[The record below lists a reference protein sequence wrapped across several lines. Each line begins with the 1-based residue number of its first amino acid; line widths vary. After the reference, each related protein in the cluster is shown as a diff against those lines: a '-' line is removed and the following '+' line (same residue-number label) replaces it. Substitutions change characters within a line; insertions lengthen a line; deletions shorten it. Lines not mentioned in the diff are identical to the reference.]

1 MLYLAHFSFDGEY
14 KGEPTHGWFTCMV
27 EADDIEASVDAFH
40 HLISKLQKDEDIF
53 QFVSKVYLED
63 IIQIRQV
70 PEKGF
75 LGHYS
80 SSPGEARPSIATTC
94 WGDTDSYCESFSPI
108 SSDNEEA
115 QEIEPFIVF
124 RDDKDHSH

>member
-27 EADDIEASVDAFH
+27 EADDIEASVDDFH
-40 HLISKLQKDEDIF
+40 HLINKLQKDEDIF
-53 QFVSKVYLED
+53 QFVTKVYLED

-70 PEKGF
+70 PEEGF

-80 SSPGEARPSIATTC
+80 SSPGEAPPSIATTC

-108 SSDNEEA
+108 SSDNEES

-124 RDDKDHSH
+124 RNDEDQSH

>member
-1 MLYLAHFSFDGEY
+1 MLYLAHLSFDGEY

-27 EADDIEASVDAFH
+27 EADDIEASVDEFH
-40 HLISKLQKDEDIF
+40 HLITKLQKDEDIF
-53 QFVSKVYLED
+53 QFVTKVYLED

-70 PEKGF
+70 PKEGF

-80 SSPGEARPSIATTC
+80 SSPGEAPPSIATTC

-108 SSDNEEA
+108 SSDNEES

-124 RDDKDHSH
+124 RDDEDQSH

>member
-27 EADDIEASVDAFH
+27 EADDIEASVDDFH
-40 HLISKLQKDEDIF
+40 HLINKLQKDENIF
-53 QFVSKVYLED
+53 QFVTKVYLED

-70 PEKGF
+70 PEGGF

-80 SSPGEARPSIATTC
+80 SSPGEAPPSIATTC

-108 SSDNEEA
+108 SSDNEES

-124 RDDKDHSH
+124 RDDEDHSH

>member
-14 KGEPTHGWFTCMV
+14 KGDPTHGWFTCMV
-27 EADDIEASVDAFH
+27 EADGIGASVDEFH
-40 HLISKLQKDEDIF
+40 HLINKLQRDEDIF
-53 QFVSKVYLED
+53 QFVTKVYLED

-70 PEKGF
+70 PEEGF

-80 SSPGEARPSIATTC
+80 SSPGEAPPSIATTC
-94 WGDTDSYCESFSPI
+94 WGDTDGYCESFSPI

-124 RDDKDHSH
+124 QDDKDHSD

>member
-14 KGEPTHGWFTCMV
+14 RGDPTHGWFTCMV
-27 EADDIEASVDAFH
+27 EADGIEASVDEFY
-40 HLISKLQKDEDIF
+40 HLINKLQRDEDIF
-53 QFVSKVYLED
+53 QFVTKVYLED

-70 PEKGF
+70 PEEGF

-80 SSPGEARPSIATTC
+80 SSPGEAPPSIATTC

-108 SSDNEEA
+108 SSDNEES

-124 RDDKDHSH
+124 RDDEDHSH

>member
-1 MLYLAHFSFDGEY
+1 MLYLAHFSSDGEY

-27 EADDIEASVDAFH
+27 EADDIEASVDKFH
-40 HLISKLQKDEDIF
+40 HLINKLQKDEDIF
-53 QFVSKVYLED
+53 QFVTKVYLED
-63 IIQIRQV
+63 IIRIRQA
-70 PEKGF
+70 PEAGF

-80 SSPGEARPSIATTC
+80 SSPGEAPPSIATTC

-108 SSDNEEA
+108 SSDNEES

-124 RDDKDHSH
+124 RDDEDRSH

>member
-27 EADDIEASVDAFH
+27 EADDIEASVDDFH
-40 HLISKLQKDEDIF
+40 HLINKLQKDEDIF
-53 QFVSKVYLED
+53 QFVTKVYLED
-63 IIQIRQV
+63 IIQISQV
-70 PEKGF
+70 PEEGF

-80 SSPGEARPSIATTC
+80 SSPGEAPPSIATPC

-108 SSDNEEA
+108 SSDNEES

-124 RDDKDHSH
+124 RDDEDRSH

>member
-27 EADDIEASVDAFH
+27 EAGDIEASVDKFH
-40 HLISKLQKDEDIF
+40 HLINKLQKDEDIF
-53 QFVSKVYLED
+53 QFVTKVYLED

-70 PEKGF
+70 PEEGF

-80 SSPGEARPSIATTC
+80 SSPGEAPPSIATTC

-108 SSDNEEA
+108 SSDKEES

-124 RDDKDHSH
+124 RDDEDQSH

>member
-27 EADDIEASVDAFH
+27 EADDIEASVDEFH
-40 HLISKLQKDEDIF
+40 HLINKLQKDEDIF
-53 QFVSKVYLED
+53 QSVTKVYLED

-70 PEKGF
+70 PEEGF

-80 SSPGEARPSIATTC
+80 SSPGEAPPSIATTC

-108 SSDNEEA
+108 SSDNEES
-115 QEIEPFIVF
+115 QEIHQCIKKAADGSSAF
-124 RDDKDHSH
+124 

>member
-27 EADDIEASVDAFH
+27 EADDIEASVDEFH
-40 HLISKLQKDEDIF
+40 HLINKLQKDEDIF
-53 QFVSKVYLED
+53 QFVMKVYLED

-70 PEKGF
+70 PEEGF
-75 LGHYS
+75 LGHYG
-80 SSPGEARPSIATTC
+80 SSPGEAPPSIATTC

-108 SSDNEEA
+108 SSDNEES

-124 RDDKDHSH
+124 RDDEDRSH

>member
-14 KGEPTHGWFTCMV
+14 KGDPTHGWFTCMV
-27 EADDIEASVDAFH
+27 EADGIEASVDEFH
-40 HLISKLQKDEDIF
+40 LLINKLQRDEDIF
-53 QFVSKVYLED
+53 QFVTKVYLED

-70 PEKGF
+70 PEEGF

-80 SSPGEARPSIATTC
+80 SSPGEAPPSIATTC
-94 WGDTDSYCESFSPI
+94 WGDTDGYCESFSPI
-108 SSDNEEA
+108 TSDAEGA

-124 RDDKDHSH
+124 QDDEDHSD

>member
-27 EADDIEASVDAFH
+27 EADDIEASIDEFH
-40 HLISKLQKDEDIF
+40 HLINKLQKDEDIF
-53 QFVSKVYLED
+53 QFVTKVYLED

-80 SSPGEARPSIATTC
+80 SSPGEAPPSIATTC
-94 WGDTDSYCESFSPI
+94 WGDTDRYCESFSPI
-108 SSDNEEA
+108 SSDNEES

-124 RDDKDHSH
+124 RDDEDRSH

>member
-27 EADDIEASVDAFH
+27 EADDIEASVDEFH
-40 HLISKLQKDEDIF
+40 HLINKLQKDEDIF
-53 QFVSKVYLED
+53 QFVTKVYLED

-70 PEKGF
+70 PEEGF

-80 SSPGEARPSIATTC
+80 SSPGEAPPSIATTC
-94 WGDTDSYCESFSPI
+94 WGDTDTYCESFSSTSP
-108 SSDNEEA
+108 DNEES

>member
-27 EADDIEASVDAFH
+27 EADDIEASVDDFH
-40 HLISKLQKDEDIF
+40 HLINKLQKDENIF
-53 QFVSKVYLED
+53 QFVTKVYLED

-70 PEKGF
+70 PEEGF

-80 SSPGEARPSIATTC
+80 SSPGEAPPSIATTC

-108 SSDNEEA
+108 SSDNEES

-124 RDDKDHSH
+124 RDDEDQSH

>member
-27 EADDIEASVDAFH
+27 EADDIEASVDEFH
-40 HLISKLQKDEDIF
+40 HLINKLQKDEDIF
-53 QFVSKVYLED
+53 QFVTKVYLED

-70 PEKGF
+70 PEEGF

-80 SSPGEARPSIATTC
+80 SSPGEAPPSIATTC
-94 WGDTDSYCESFSPI
+94 WGDTDSYCESFSPT
-108 SSDNEEA
+108 STDDEE
-115 QEIEPFIVF
+115 
-124 RDDKDHSH
+124 

>member
-14 KGEPTHGWFTCMV
+14 KGDPTHGWFTCMV
-27 EADDIEASVDAFH
+27 EADGIEASVDEFH
-40 HLISKLQKDEDIF
+40 HLINKLQKDEDIF
-53 QFVSKVYLED
+53 QFVTKVYLED

-70 PEKGF
+70 PEEGF

-80 SSPGEARPSIATTC
+80 SSPGEAPPSIATTC

-108 SSDNEEA
+108 SSDNEES

-124 RDDKDHSH
+124 RDDEDQSH

>member
-14 KGEPTHGWFTCMV
+14 RGDPTHGWFTCMV
-27 EADDIEASVDAFH
+27 EADGIEASVDEFH
-40 HLISKLQKDEDIF
+40 HLITKLQRNEDIF
-53 QFVSKVYLED
+53 QFVTKVYLED

-70 PEKGF
+70 PEEGF

-80 SSPGEARPSIATTC
+80 SSPGEAPPSIATTC
-94 WGDTDSYCESFSPI
+94 WGNTDGYCESFSPI
-108 SSDNEEA
+108 SSDAEEA

-124 RDDKDHSH
+124 QDDKKHSD

>member
-14 KGEPTHGWFTCMV
+14 RGDPTHGWFTCMV
-27 EADDIEASVDAFH
+27 EADGIEASVDEFY
-40 HLISKLQKDEDIF
+40 HLINKLHRDEDIF
-53 QFVSKVYLED
+53 QFVTKVYLED

-70 PEKGF
+70 PEEGF

-80 SSPGEARPSIATTC
+80 SSPGEAPPSIATTC
-94 WGDTDSYCESFSPI
+94 WGDTDGYCESFSPI
-108 SSDNEEA
+108 SSDAEEA

-124 RDDKDHSH
+124 QDEKKRSD

>member
-14 KGEPTHGWFTCMV
+14 RGDPTHGWFTCMV
-27 EADDIEASVDAFH
+27 EADGIEASVDEFH
-40 HLISKLQKDEDIF
+40 HLITKLQRNEDIF
-53 QFVSKVYLED
+53 QFVTKVYLED

-70 PEKGF
+70 PEEGF

-80 SSPGEARPSIATTC
+80 SSPGEAPPSIATTC
-94 WGDTDSYCESFSPI
+94 WGDTDGYCESFSPI
-108 SSDNEEA
+108 SSDAEEA

-124 RDDKDHSH
+124 HADKKHSD

>member
-14 KGEPTHGWFTCMV
+14 KGDPTHGWFTCMV
-27 EADDIEASVDAFH
+27 EADGIEASVDEFH
-40 HLISKLQKDEDIF
+40 HLINKLQRDEDIF
-53 QFVSKVYLED
+53 QFVTKVYLED

-70 PEKGF
+70 PEEGF

-80 SSPGEARPSIATTC
+80 SSPGEAPPSIATTC

-108 SSDNEEA
+108 SSDNEES

-124 RDDKDHSH
+124 RNDEDQSH

>member
-27 EADDIEASVDAFH
+27 EADDIEASVDEFH
-40 HLISKLQKDEDIF
+40 HLINKLQKDEDIF
-53 QFVSKVYLED
+53 QFVTKVYLED

-70 PEKGF
+70 PEEGF

-80 SSPGEARPSIATTC
+80 SSPGQAPPSIATTC
-94 WGDTDSYCESFSPI
+94 WGDTHSYCESFSPI
-108 SSDNEEA
+108 SPDHEES

-124 RDDKDHSH
+124 RDDEDRSH

>member
-14 KGEPTHGWFTCMV
+14 KGDPTHGWFTCMV
-27 EADDIEASVDAFH
+27 EADDIEASVDDFH
-40 HLISKLQKDEDIF
+40 HLINKLQKDEDIF
-53 QFVSKVYLED
+53 QFVTKVYLED

-70 PEKGF
+70 PEEGF

-80 SSPGEARPSIATTC
+80 SSHGEAPPSIATTC

-108 SSDNEEA
+108 SPDNEEP

-124 RDDKDHSH
+124 RDDEDRSH

>member
-27 EADDIEASVDAFH
+27 EADDIEASVDEFH
-40 HLISKLQKDEDIF
+40 HLINKLQRDEDIF
-53 QFVSKVYLED
+53 QFVTKVYLED

-70 PEKGF
+70 PEEGF

-80 SSPGEARPSIATTC
+80 SSPGEAPPSIATTC
-94 WGDTDSYCESFSPI
+94 WGDTDNYCESFSPI
-108 SSDNEEA
+108 SSDNEES

-124 RDDKDHSH
+124 RDDRDHSD

>member
-1 MLYLAHFSFDGEY
+1 MLYLAHFSFDGEFR
-14 KGEPTHGWFTCMV
+14 GDPTHGWFTCMV
-27 EADDIEASVDAFH
+27 EADGIEASVDEFH
-40 HLISKLQKDEDIF
+40 RLITKLHRDEDIF
-53 QFVSKVYLED
+53 QFVTKVYLED

-70 PEKGF
+70 PAEGF

-80 SSPGEARPSIATTC
+80 SSPGEAPPSIATTC
-94 WGDTDSYCESFSPI
+94 WGDTDGYCESFSPI

-124 RDDKDHSH
+124 QDDKDEFD

>member
-27 EADDIEASVDAFH
+27 EADDIEASVDEFH
-40 HLISKLQKDEDIF
+40 HLINKLQKDEDIF
-53 QFVSKVYLED
+53 QFVTKVYLED

-70 PEKGF
+70 PEEGF

-80 SSPGEARPSIATTC
+80 SSPGEAPPSIATTC
-94 WGDTDSYCESFSPI
+94 WGDTDTYCESFSPI
-108 SSDNEEA
+108 SSDYEEA

-124 RDDKDHSH
+124 RDDTDS

>member
-14 KGEPTHGWFTCMV
+14 RGDPTHGWFTCMV
-27 EADDIEASVDAFH
+27 EADGIEASVDEFH
-40 HLISKLQKDEDIF
+40 HLINKLQRDEDIF
-53 QFVSKVYLED
+53 QFVTKVYLED

-70 PEKGF
+70 PEEGF

-80 SSPGEARPSIATTC
+80 SSPGEAPPSIATTC
-94 WGDTDSYCESFSPI
+94 WGDTDGYCESFSPI
-108 SSDNEEA
+108 SSDAEEA

-124 RDDKDHSH
+124 QDDKKQSD

>member
-27 EADDIEASVDAFH
+27 EADDIEASVDDVH
-40 HLISKLQKDEDIF
+40 HLINKLQKDEDIF
-53 QFVSKVYLED
+53 QFGTKVYLED
-63 IIQIRQV
+63 IIQIRKV
-70 PEKGF
+70 PEEGF

-80 SSPGEARPSIATTC
+80 SSPGEAPPSIATTC

-108 SSDNEEA
+108 SSDNEES

-124 RDDKDHSH
+124 RDDEDQSH